1 MKKVFLAFMAV
12 ALMSVASDVS
22 ASGWKN
28 KKSAKKSAVAA
39 AQATPAAKKQ
49 PKYANKA
56 EKKAAKQQRRQARK
70 QAPAAQTQVVKHLQ
84 HLRKKEM
91 MSS

>member
-1 MKKVFLAFMAV
+1 MAV

-22 ASGWKN
+22 ASGGKN
-28 KKSAKKSAVAA
+28 KKAAKKSAVATQANPAVA
-39 AQATPAAKKQ
+39 ANKQQ

-70 QAPAAQTQVVKHLQ
+70 QAAAVQTQAVKH
-84 HLRKKEM
+84 
-91 MSS
+91 

>member
-22 ASGWKN
+22 ASGGKN
-28 KKSAKKSAVAA
+28 KKSAAKPAVATQANPAVAA
-39 AQATPAAKKQ
+39 NKQQ

-70 QAPAAQTQVVKHLQ
+70 QAAAVQTQAVKH
-84 HLRKKEM
+84 
-91 MSS
+91 